1 MNLTEVLNSALP
13 DLSSAKARQRYPLL
27 HPNLIWREEV
37 THGEKAFRA
46 IVPGKS
52 GVFFFTPQEWELMQ
66 LFDGKRSYEMIAEEY
81 RQRTNIEYSV
91 EQLRELASQ
100 YDAADFWYKSP
111 QEQNI
116 LLSQKMAEERRSRA
130 KKKSK
135 FGDISYMVLSAWDPD
150 NYLEKL
156 LHRLG
161 FMYTRWFTGVTLVA
175 FGFMTYV
182 FAAHWTEISADTIQF
197 YNFGAKGV
205 NDLALFWVLVAVIL
219 CVHESAHGLTCKHYG
234 AHVHSMGFHLIYL
247 TPAFYT
253 DVSEGYV
260 VGNRLQRM
268 AMIAS
273 GAWSEL
279 LFCMVAT
286 PIWWLTPRG
295 SEIHNAAYIVML
307 FTGLASIFIN
317 WNPLIKLDGYYL
329 LAEITGINDLKESST
344 AFLSSWVKR
353 YIWGLPVEV
362 PFVPRRRRLPYAV
375 YALCS
380 GAYSYGLLLFFSRFI
395 GNIFRNY
402 SAEWAFIPA
411 IGTAVLIFR
420 SRIRTLGRFMKSLYL
435 DKKERMRGWLKQPAT
450 MCIAILLAIA
460 VFVPLRHDS
469 VVGPFL
475 LEPSQRAIV
484 RAKVPGTVTAV
495 YVSEGQSVTAGM
507 NLMRIRNLKL
517 ESRAAAADA
526 EYLVASARATSAQL
540 SYGDLGVALPQQQE
554 LREQSDLLRNQAA
567 LLQVDTPVRGVVITP
582 RIGDQVGSYVAA
594 GTELAEIADV
604 DIMQARI
611 YVPEYAMKKVRP
623 GSAAK
628 LQFDGLMGIRTG
640 SVSQISAKPEA
651 VAEGLKP
658 ESDFKGMQAPQ
669 YYTVML
675 RVANPDHLLRVEMTG
690 TARVYGGRRSI
701 VGLMWQ
707 ALLNALGRKLW

>member
-1 MNLTEVLNSALP
+1 
-13 DLSSAKARQRYPLL
+13 
-27 HPNLIWREEV
+27 
-37 THGEKAFRA
+37 
-46 IVPGKS
+46 
-52 GVFFFTPQEWELMQ
+52 
-66 LFDGKRSYEMIAEEY
+66 
-81 RQRTNIEYSV
+81 
-91 EQLRELASQ
+91 
-100 YDAADFWYKSP
+100 
-111 QEQNI
+111 
-116 LLSQKMAEERRSRA
+116 
-130 KKKSK
+130 
-135 FGDISYMVLSAWDPD
+135 
-150 NYLEKL
+150 
-156 LHRLG
+156 
-161 FMYTRWFTGVTLVA
+161 
-175 FGFMTYV
+175 
-182 FAAHWTEISADTIQF
+182 
-197 YNFGAKGV
+197 
-205 NDLALFWVLVAVIL
+205 
-219 CVHESAHGLTCKHYG
+219 
-234 AHVHSMGFHLIYL
+234 
-247 TPAFYT
+247 
-253 DVSEGYV
+253 
-260 VGNRLQRM
+260 
-268 AMIAS
+268 
-273 GAWSEL
+273 
-279 LFCMVAT
+279 
-286 PIWWLTPRG
+286 
-295 SEIHNAAYIVML
+295 
-307 FTGLASIFIN
+307 
-317 WNPLIKLDGYYL
+317 
-329 LAEITGINDLKESST
+329 
-344 AFLSSWVKR
+344 
-353 YIWGLPVEV
+353 
-362 PFVPRRRRLPYAV
+362 
-375 YALCS
+375 
-380 GAYSYGLLLFFSRFI
+380 
-395 GNIFRNY
+395 
-402 SAEWAFIPA
+402 
-411 IGTAVLIFR
+411 
-420 SRIRTLGRFMKSLYL
+420 
-435 DKKERMRGWLKQPAT
+435 

-460 VFVPLRHDS
+460 AFVPLRHDS